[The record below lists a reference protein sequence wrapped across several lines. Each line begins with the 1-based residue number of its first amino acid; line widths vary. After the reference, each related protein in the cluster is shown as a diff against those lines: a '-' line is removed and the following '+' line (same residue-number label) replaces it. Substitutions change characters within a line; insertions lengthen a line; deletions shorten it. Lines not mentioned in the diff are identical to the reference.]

1 MAAPKGY
8 RKAGIGK
15 GKHTVHFYDKPK
27 AKNNK
32 VEDKL
37 PKGMT
42 AEEFKAKYA
51 KVMTENKLQELDL
64 KAEIQELKSLYKHDQ
79 SLTTTSPFIS
89 GLRASVR
96 PVITYFFF
104 FTFVGVELSVIF
116 NLVDYIIL
124 QAIWNENTQ
133 GLFAAVLSFWFGSR
147 AMSKVM
153 KDK

>member
-1 MAAPKGY
+1 MISLIGSLLGFASGVVPEVLGY
-8 RKAGIGK
+8 FRKK
-15 GKHTVHFYDKPK
+15 QNHQFELELYEV
-27 AKNNK
+27 
-32 VEDKL
+32 
-37 PKGMT
+37 
-42 AEEFKAKYA
+42 KAKYA